1 MKELLSNLG
10 KKKLIIVLVAALLLI
25 LAISLIWYFS
35 SISPIN
41 KKNQDEIEITIP
53 LGSGTSKIADILT
66 NNDKAQ
72 EVMTMLAEKAE
83 EKGLSREEWEQ
94 VKVGI
99 LTNCFFMVAM
109 KDEQIRNDLG
119 MDIYEALNA

>member
-1 MKELLSNLG
+1 MMKRTQKTVE
-10 KKKLIIVLVAALLLI
+10 KMA
-25 LAISLIWYFS
+25 
-35 SISPIN
+35 
-41 KKNQDEIEITIP
+41 E
-53 LGSGTSKIADILT
+53 ILT

-83 EKGLSREEWEQ
+83 EKGLSLEEWEQ
-94 VKVGI
+94 FKVGI

-119 MDIYEALNA
+119 MDIYEELNA

>member
-1 MKELLSNLG
+1 MMKRTQKTVE
-10 KKKLIIVLVAALLLI
+10 KMA
-25 LAISLIWYFS
+25 
-35 SISPIN
+35 
-41 KKNQDEIEITIP
+41 E
-53 LGSGTSKIADILT
+53 ILT

-72 EVMTMLAEKAE
+72 GVMTMLAEKAE
-83 EKGLSREEWEQ
+83 EKGLSLEEWEQ

-119 MDIYEALNA
+119 MDIYEEHNA